1 MMLGLKCRCPNTD
14 VIEAARANGLL
25 TVIAADNVVRL
36 APPLD
41 VEDAHIDEA
50 LEILTS
56 VCAELGQ

>member
-1 MMLGLKCRCPNTD
+1 

-50 LEILTS
+50 LEILAA
-56 VCAELGQ
+56 VCAQLGPQPAP